1 MEYLLARFMLAGAI
15 SFFTFSYFPHCNLIL
30 LCNNAPAMDNATND
44 TEPHTAACEAALS
57 ASEKKSTTWKKRNR
71 NNNTK
76 YQREYRARKK
86 ILRDIASG
94 KTPAPTTDIK
104 TFNDICSSVS
114 YIHARL
120 SAATEAI
127 TRIAS
132 RIDSLHST
140 IHKLSSELS
149 TEPKTPKQHQPPTT
163 KPKPKMF
170 K

>member
-1 MEYLLARFMLAGAI
+1 
-15 SFFTFSYFPHCNLIL
+15 
-30 LCNNAPAMDNATND
+30 MDNATKD
-44 TEPHTAACEAALS
+44 TEPRTAACEAAPS
-57 ASEKKSTTWKKRNR
+57 ASDKKSTTWKKRNR
-71 NNNTK
+71 SNNTK

-132 RIDSLHST
+132 RIDSLHSI
-140 IHKLSSELS
+140 IHELSSELS
-149 TEPKTPKQHQPPTT
+149 SELSPEPKTPKQHQPPTT